1 MGTALLQITLYA
13 LLYGAAALP
22 GLPLGWRLFGRRHP
36 TGWITG
42 AVIGYALTAFA
53 IWVAIRAGIP
63 SALGFTAV
71 WALTC
76 AATWL
81 PAWRH
86 SAAAIALDGWRKS
99 DTVAYALVLGVTI
112 AIAAPPLAT
121 VGIRDDQGNRYY
133 RAYFTA
139 DFVWHTALTA
149 EIGRYSMPPRNPFL
163 RHRPIH
169 YYWTYFLVPAA
180 IATNGPPVL
189 RDVERALQLN
199 AFFNGL
205 LFISALFVSVRAA
218 VPTSVGSASAAVG
231 ISVTLALLASSA
243 EAWDWLR
250 RYPSLS
256 SVRLANIDAVTA
268 WEWNGYRVD
277 GLQRAIWYNP
287 QHSMAGALGLVA
299 LTAAAAAGSA
309 PSVIASV
316 IVGIA
321 LAGAIAMN
329 PFVGAIFALTFGVSA
344 IVDVLGRFRAE
355 PLLATR
361 RLMYSAV
368 AAVPAAAAVG
378 WCIANRM
385 VEGAGGALEFGF
397 KGLSR
402 NSPIE
407 TLLLSLGP
415 ALLPAVAG
423 LLVRRDPPLR
433 TFVPAAFLAAFSL
446 FLMYFVRL
454 SVDVYWVG
462 FRTGH
467 LLLLSLPALTAR
479 FFTWALRASR
489 TVAAV
494 SLAAI
499 LVAGAPTIL
508 IDAYNA
514 RDITNETMSP
524 GGFPWTRKVTPQ
536 QQAAFRWMRAH
547 TPPTAVIQQDA
558 ISRDPN
564 SWWVVPTFGQRRMA
578 AGLPPFLLNVPEYR
592 DKSEMVQT
600 MYATPDARQ
609 AWTIAHT
616 LRIDYIYVDAV
627 ERRAYSQSLDKFEDS
642 RYFERAFANEEIVV
656 YRVR

>member
-1 MGTALLQITLYA
+1 MATALLQFTLYA
-13 LLYGAAALP
+13 LIYCGATLP

-36 TGWITG
+36 AGWIAG
-42 AVIGYALTAFA
+42 ALIGYALTAFA
-53 IWVAIRAGIP
+53 VWIAIRAGIP
-63 SALGFTAV
+63 STLGFAAI
-71 WALTC
+71 WAAFC

-81 PAWRH
+81 PGFRHAEQAIRLDAWHRADTIAYG
-86 SAAAIALDGWRKS
+86 AALS
-99 DTVAYALVLGVTI
+99 LTI

-121 VGIRDDQGNRYY
+121 VGIRDDEGNRYY

-199 AFFNGL
+199 AFLNGL
-205 LFISALFVSVRAA
+205 LFMSALFMSVRAA
-218 VPTSVGSASAAVG
+218 LPGSCGPASAAAVG
-231 ISVTLALLASSA
+231 ISVSLALVASSA

-268 WEWNGYRVD
+268 WEWGGYRVD

-287 QHSMAGALGLVA
+287 QHSMSGALGLIA
-299 LTAAAAAGSA
+299 LTAAASGSA
-309 PSVIASV
+309 PSAAAGV
-316 IVGIA
+316 IVGLG

-329 PFVGAIFALTFGVSA
+329 PFVGAIFALTYGVAA
-344 IVDVLGRFRAE
+344 IVDVWRRSRSGGV
-355 PLLATR
+355 ATR
-361 RLMYSAV
+361 RLVYSAM
-368 AAVPAAAAVG
+368 AAGPAAAAVA

-385 VEGAGGALEFGF
+385 AEGAGGALEFGF
-397 KGLSR
+397 NGLSR
-402 NSPIE
+402 NSPIA

-415 ALLPAVAG
+415 ALVPAVGG
-423 LLVRRDPPLR
+423 LLVRRGPDVR
-433 TFVPAAFLAAFSL
+433 TFVPAAFLAALSL

-479 FFTWALRASR
+479 FFIRALQTSRAS
-489 TVAAV
+489 AA
-494 SLAAI
+494 LAAAAI

-508 IDAYNA
+508 IDTYNA
-514 RDITNETMSP
+514 RDITNEIMSP

-536 QQAAFRWMRAH
+536 QQAAFRWMREH
-547 TPPTAVIQQDA
+547 TPRDAVIQQDA

-592 DKSEMVQT
+592 EKSEVVQT
-600 MYATPDARQ
+600 MYATPDARR
-609 AWTIAHT
+609 AWTIAQT
-616 LRIDYIYVDAV
+616 LRVDYIYVDAV
-627 ERRAYSQSLDKFEDS
+627 ERRAYAQSLEKFEDR
-642 RYFERAFANEEIVV
+642 RYFERAFANDEVV
-656 YRVR
+656 LYRVR